1 MRPKEGLKGKVQE
14 KRRDLKGSG
23 LEWFQVTV
31 PALGTA
37 KKVDVKLLQ
46 VYLPPGQG
54 RIIPG
59 IIELNQQKVKLAP
72 AKRAEEVSPDAIDAF
87 LIPFF
92 PQKDRFPVSLP
103 ARHPGWGGV
112 GRLAGRKRPG

>member
-1 MRPKEGLKGKVQE
+1 VA
-14 KRRDLKGSG
+14 
-23 LEWFQVTV
+23 
-31 PALGTA
+31 ALGTA

-46 VYLPPGQG
+46 IDLPPGQG
-54 RIIPG
+54 GIIPG

-72 AKRAEEVSPDAIDAF
+72 TKRTEQLSPDSIDTLF
-87 LIPFF
+87 IPFF

-112 GRLAGRKRPG
+112 GRLAGRKEPG